1 MVSWR
6 SLAYLLTLGTEAFAL
21 GAPQDVVC
29 ATQLGPVSV
38 ANVPRTTLRE
48 VEKITVTKRVIRK
61 VNIIIIPI
69 ARVTKTLTT
78 VKKVTTTST
87 ADPDTDVV
95 TETVYDTT
103 WVTSPIEVIETAFST
118 STTYNTIWTP
128 VIIPTSPGF
137 VPIQSDPKFVPKLKA
152 RVPKVQQQENRIVVG
167 APDSPQPMNPPQYPQ
182 RVDCT
187 SKVRSTST
195 NVVRVTVDGLRLTLF
210 AVTRIQWSTST
221 STIMSMEYPDR
232 VTEIV
237 TKRVPTTETKYT
249 NHVITTTIIE
259 SSMEEVTLPL
269 PGGTSYAA
277 CQSNNFI
284 FQANR
289 QMGIRSYNIW
299 GAWADDMGE
308 GYDMEACCIEC
319 AKRPDC
325 MGSSYTWFGAS
336 CTLWMS
342 TTPATCQ
349 AGTPAT
355 FGSYNTGWGKSW
367 I

>member
-6 SLAYLLTLGTEAFAL
+6 SLACLLALSAEALPL
-21 GAPQDVVC
+21 GAPQDIVC

-38 ANVPRTTLRE
+38 ANVPRTTSRE
-48 VEKITVTKRVIRK
+48 VEKITVTKRVIPK
-61 VNIIIIPI
+61 VSIIIIPI
-69 ARVTKTLTT
+69 APVTKTLTA

-87 ADPDTDVV
+87 ADRDTDVV

-103 WVTSPIEVIETAFST
+103 WVTSPVEVIETAYSTST
-118 STTYNTIWTP
+118 STTYNIIFTP
-128 VIIPTSPGF
+128 VVITTSPGF

-152 RVPKVQQQENRIVVG
+152 RAPKVQQQANGIAVG
-167 APDSPQPMNPPQYPQ
+167 APVSPQPTNPPQYLQ

-187 SKVRSTST
+187 SKIRSTST

-210 AVTRIQWSTST
+210 A
-221 STIMSMEYPDR
+221 YPDH

-237 TKRVPTTETKYT
+237 TRRVPTTETKYT
-249 NHVITTTIIE
+249 NHVTTTTIVE
-259 SSMEEVTLPL
+259 SSVEEVTLPL

-289 QMGIRSYNIW
+289 QMGIRSYSIW

-308 GYDMEACCIEC
+308 GYDMEGCCIEC

-336 CTLWMS
+336 SARLYARKKVS
-342 TTPATCQ
+342 
-349 AGTPAT
+349 
-355 FGSYNTGWGKSW
+355 
-367 I
+367 